1 MTFRIRP
8 GKNGAALRLHDLEVE
23 IMDIVWS
30 RKLRRFPVSDVLAV
44 LETRREVAYTTV
56 MTTVAR
62 LHEKGLLSRERDGK
76 RYLYSPRGDREAFLQ
91 ATAREVF
98 ESLGAPAG
106 RESLALLVETVSSAD
121 SSALDELERLI
132 QLRRK
137 EIGS

>member
-1 MTFRIRP
+1 MTFRLRP
-8 GKNGAALRLHDLEVE
+8 GQTGVAIRLHDFEAE

-30 RKLRRFPVSDVLAV
+30 RKLRRFAVTDVLVV

-56 MTTVAR
+56 MTTLVR
-62 LHEKGLLSRERDGK
+62 LYEKGLLTRERDGK
-76 RYLYSPRGDREAFLQ
+76 RYLYSPCGDREEFLQ
-91 ATAREVF
+91 STAREVF

-121 SSALDELERLI
+121 SAALDELERLI

-137 EIGS
+137 ELGS

>member
-1 MTFRIRP
+1 MTFRLRP
-8 GKNGAALRLHDLEVE
+8 GQRGVALRLHELEAE

-44 LETRREVAYTTV
+44 LEKRREVAYTTV

-62 LHEKGLLSRERDGK
+62 LFEKGLLTRERDGK
-76 RYLYSPRGDREAFLQ
+76 RYLYAPCGDREEFLQ

-98 ESLGAPAG
+98 ESLGTPAG

-137 EIGS
+137 ELGS